1 MAHFSYKGRN
11 ARGEAVEG
19 ALDAESAG
27 ACADELYKEGVIPL
41 EINAAS
47 AGSKKSWLK
56 FFAREKAGPVELMLF
71 SRQMHTL
78 LKAGVPILSALS
90 GLQESMHNKA
100 FAEGIAV
107 VRENLDSGREL
118 SVSLSRQPQIFSPF
132 YVNMVRVGETT
143 GMLDEVFLRLYHYLE
158 FEHRSREQVRSALRY
173 PAFVIAALLVA
184 LVVVNLFVIPVFS
197 KVYSG
202 FHVGL
207 PSITRL
213 LIHFSD
219 FWVRFWPLM
228 LGGAVACVY
237 AVRFYV
243 GTTRGRYQWDKFK
256 LGLPVV
262 GEIIRKVTLAR
273 FARSF
278 SLASQSGVPIV
289 LGFSVVAQVVENAYF
304 AERIEGM
311 RSGVERGESILRT
324 AINAGI
330 FNPVVLQMIAVG
342 EETGEI
348 DDMMREVAEMYE
360 REVEYDVANL
370 GAKIEPILIVGLGIL
385 VLILALGVYLPL
397 WDLGH
402 AALHPKG

>member
-1 MAHFSYKGRN
+1 MTHFSYKGRN
-11 ARGEAVEG
+11 AQGETVEG

-27 ACADELYKEGVIPL
+27 ACADELYREGVTPV
-41 EINAAS
+41 EINAVS
-47 AGSKKSWLK
+47 FGSKKNWLG
-56 FFAREKAGPVELMLF
+56 FFVREKVSQVDLMLF

-78 LKAGVPILSALS
+78 LKAGVPILRALS

-100 FAEGIAV
+100 FAAAIAS
-107 VRENLDSGREL
+107 VRGNLDSGREL

-143 GMLDEVFLRLYHYLE
+143 GMLDEVFLRLYRYLE
-158 FEHRSREQVRSALRY
+158 FEHRAREQIRSALRY

-184 LVVVNLFVIPVFS
+184 LVVVNLFVIPVFA

-207 PSITRL
+207 PAITRL
-213 LIHFSD
+213 LIAFSD
-219 FWVRFWPLM
+219 FWVKFWPLM
-228 LGGAVACVY
+228 LAGGMACVY
-237 AVRFYV
+237 AFRFYV
-243 GTTRGRYQWDKFK
+243 GTSRGRYQWDKFK

-262 GEIIRKVTLAR
+262 GEIIRKATLAR

-289 LGFSVVAQVVENAYF
+289 LGFSVVAQVVENAYVS
-304 AERIEGM
+304 ERIEGM

-342 EETGEI
+342 EETGQV
-348 DDMMREVAEMYE
+348 DDLMHEVAEMYE
-360 REVEYDVANL
+360 HEVEYEVANL
-370 GAKIEPILIVGLGIL
+370 GAKIEPLLIVGLGIL

>member
-1 MAHFSYKGRN
+1 MTHFSYKGRN
-11 ARGEAVEG
+11 AQGDAVEG
-19 ALDAESAG
+19 KLDAENAG
-27 ACADELYKEGVIPL
+27 VCADQLYKEGIVPV

-47 AGSKKSWLK
+47 AGPKANWRR
-56 FFAREKAGPVELMLF
+56 FFAGKKVGAVELMLF

-107 VRENLDSGREL
+107 VRESLDSGREL

-158 FEHRSREQVRSALRY
+158 FEHRSREQIRSALRY
-173 PAFVIAALLVA
+173 PAFVIAALLAA
-184 LVVVNLFVIPVFS
+184 LVVINLFVIPVFA
-197 KVYSG
+197 KVYTG
-202 FHVGL
+202 FHAAL
-207 PSITRL
+207 PPVTRL
-213 LIHFSD
+213 LIGFSE
-219 FWVRFWPLM
+219 FWVKFWPMM
-228 LGGAVACVY
+228 LVGAMACFY
-237 AVRFYV
+237 ALRFYV
-243 GTTRGRYQWDKFK
+243 GTSHGRYQWDKFK
-256 LGLPVV
+256 LDLPIV
-262 GEIIRKVTLAR
+262 GDVIRKATLAR

-278 SLASQSGVPIV
+278 SLASQSGIPIV
-289 LGFSVVAQVVENAYF
+289 LGFSVVAQVVENTYV

-342 EETGEI
+342 EDTGEI
-348 DDMMREVAEMYE
+348 DDLMHEVAEMYE
-360 REVEYDVANL
+360 REVTYEVANL
-370 GAKIEPILIVGLGIL
+370 GAKIEPLLIVGLGIL

-402 AALHPKG
+402 AALHQK

>member
-1 MAHFSYKGRN
+1 MMRFSCKGRN
-11 ARGEAVEG
+11 ARGEMVEST
-19 ALDAESAG
+19 LDAENAG
-27 ACADELYKEGVIPL
+27 ACADELYKEGIIPV

-47 AGSKKSWLK
+47 PEQKEAWLEFFGEKKVG
-56 FFAREKAGPVELMLF
+56 AVELMLF

-78 LKAGVPILSALS
+78 LKAGVPILRALA
-90 GLQESMHNKA
+90 GLQESMRSKA
-100 FAEGIAV
+100 FSDALAA
-107 VRENLDSGREL
+107 VRESLDSGREL

-158 FEHRSREQVRSALRY
+158 FEHRSREQIRSALRY
-173 PAFVIAALLVA
+173 PSFVITALVAA
-184 LVVVNLFVIPVFS
+184 LVVTNLFVIPVFA

-207 PSITRL
+207 PLITRI
-213 LIHFSD
+213 LIGFSG
-219 FWVRFWPLM
+219 FWTKFWPLM
-228 LGGAVACVY
+228 LGGAAACVY
-237 AVRFYV
+237 AFRIYVR
-243 GTTRGRYQWDKFK
+243 TAHGRYRWDKFK
-256 LGLPVV
+256 LEIPIA
-262 GEIIRKVTLAR
+262 GEIIRKATLAR

-278 SLASQSGVPIV
+278 SLASQSGIPIV
-289 LGFSVVAQVVENAYF
+289 TGFSVVSQVVENAYI

-311 RSGVERGESILRT
+311 RDGVERGESILRT

-348 DDMMREVAEMYE
+348 DDLMHEVAEMFE

-370 GAKIEPILIVGLGIL
+370 GARIEPMLIAGLGVL
-385 VLILALGVYLPL
+385 VLILALGVFLPL